1 MIKKASKTKKT
12 TPISSLNTAYND
24 GYTHARTK
32 SLLSFFFFDYRS
44 QCVCFFV
51 VVLKYIQTY
60 LLPAV
65 KENIKED
72 KKIKIKKT
80 AHMIGLKH

>member
-1 MIKKASKTKKT
+1 MTA
-12 TPISSLNTAYND
+12 TP
-24 GYTHARTK
+24 THAP
-32 SLLSFFFFDYRS
+32 SPYFLSFFFDYRS

>member
-1 MIKKASKTKKT
+1 MTA
-12 TPISSLNTAYND
+12 TP
-24 GYTHARTK
+24 THAP
-32 SLLSFFFFDYRS
+32 SPYFLSFFLIIGLNVF
-44 QCVCFFV
+44 VFFV